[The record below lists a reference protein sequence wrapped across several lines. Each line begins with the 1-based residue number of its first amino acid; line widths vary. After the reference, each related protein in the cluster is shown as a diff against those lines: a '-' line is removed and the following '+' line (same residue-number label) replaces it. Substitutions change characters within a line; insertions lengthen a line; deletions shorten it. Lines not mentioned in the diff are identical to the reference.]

1 MYRRFASDWFI
12 TKFSLAITIFVDG
25 IGRDRI

>member
-12 TKFSLAITIFVDG
+12 TKFSLAITVLYSG